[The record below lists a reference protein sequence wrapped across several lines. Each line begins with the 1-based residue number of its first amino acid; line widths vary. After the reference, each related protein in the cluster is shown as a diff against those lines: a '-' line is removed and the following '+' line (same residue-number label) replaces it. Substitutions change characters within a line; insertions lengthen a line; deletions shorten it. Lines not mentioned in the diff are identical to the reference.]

1 MFRRTSN
8 MPTHRRHAG
17 SIAVTAMLVAATV
30 SGCQVG
36 PPARNAAARM
46 NKMAVKAPRPA
57 AVDFAH
63 DNAPVPPPSKAARS
77 AVQLASHEELR
88 IEPEPA
94 PLNFP
99 HRPLVPRELA
109 KTVLPDYR
117 IEPPDILQ
125 IDAIHIVPR
134 SPYRLRT
141 LDTIVVLV
149 PGALPDAP
157 IDGVFP
163 IEPGGSINLGRPY
176 GTVNISGKTIDEA
189 REAIEKQLGKHLKET
204 QATVSLGEIAAKQ
217 QISGPHLVGPD
228 GAVTLGGYGKV
239 SVVGLTVAQAKAA
252 VEKHLAATLE
262 EPEVSIDIYS
272 YNSKVFYVVTQ
283 GAGLGDGVTRFAV
296 TGNETVLDAISLI
309 NGLSPNSS
317 TKIWVARPGRTSEG
331 CHQILPV
338 DWPALTQCG
347 DTQTN
352 YQLLPGD
359 RVYVAEDRLIAMDTW
374 IGKVIAP
381 VERIAG
387 FISLGTSTVSSLRF
401 FHRGG
406 QGGGLGGGF

>member
-1 MFRRTSN
+1 M
-8 MPTHRRHAG
+8 A
-17 SIAVTAMLVAATV
+17 IAAVLVAVAV
-30 SGCQVG
+30 SGCQVAV
-36 PPARNAAARM
+36 PARNATTRMSKTAVTSPDQATVDAADDDGL
-46 NKMAVKAPRPA
+46 KPPPPPL
-57 AVDFAH
+57 
-63 DNAPVPPPSKAARS
+63 PVPTERRS
-77 AVQLASHEELR
+77 AVRLASHEDH
-88 IEPEPA
+88 EPRFEPQHS
-94 PLNFP
+94 PP
-99 HRPLVPRELA
+99 VYSQSRPLVPRELC

-125 IDAIHIVPR
+125 IDAIHVVPR
-134 SPYRLRT
+134 PPYRLRT
-141 LDTIVVLV
+141 LDTIVILV

-163 IEPGGSINLGRPY
+163 VEPGGSINLGRPY
-176 GTVNISGKTIDEA
+176 GAVNISGKTLEEA
-189 REAIEKQLGKHLKET
+189 RQAIEKQLGKHLKET
-204 QATVSLGEIAAKQ
+204 QASVSLGEIAAKQ

-252 VEKHLAATLE
+252 VEKHLATTLE
-262 EPEVSIDIYS
+262 DPEVSIDIYS

-283 GAGLGDGVTRFAV
+283 GAGLGDGVTRFPV

-309 NGLSPNSS
+309 NGLSPTSS
-317 TKIWVARPGRTSEG
+317 TKIWVARPGRTNEG

-338 DWPALTQCG
+338 DWTALTQCG

-406 QGGGLGGGF
+406 QGGFGGGF